1 MSQNTVC
8 NKLLKATQLSVPAD
22 SHLRIVLCRDTPKL
36 TDDELQRYMPAL
48 PAWDLANDKASISRT
63 FTAKNYV
70 AAIDFFTKV
79 KDVAEAEGHHPDLHL
94 TDYRLVRV
102 DISTHAVSGITI
114 FDLILASKLDEVEV
128 TYSPK
133 WLREREAQTSV

>member
-1 MSQNTVC
+1 MSYSGTCQHFLRGTLQTTRRVFAGP
-8 NKLLKATQLSVPAD
+8 LLP
-22 SHLRIVLCRDTPKL
+22 
-36 TDDELQRYMPAL
+36 
-48 PAWDLANDKASISRT
+48 
-63 FTAKNYV
+63 KNYV
-70 AAIDFFTKV
+70 AAIDFFNKV

-102 DISTHAVSGITI
+102 DISTHAVGGITI